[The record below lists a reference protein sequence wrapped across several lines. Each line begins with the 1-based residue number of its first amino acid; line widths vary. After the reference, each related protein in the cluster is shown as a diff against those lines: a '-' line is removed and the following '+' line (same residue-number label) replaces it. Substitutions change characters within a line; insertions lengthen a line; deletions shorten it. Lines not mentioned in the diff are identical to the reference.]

1 MAKVFHSEI
10 YGLRET
16 KYDWL
21 NKHNIKNVKWKRVIP
36 HPDFYLFIPTDNK
49 LANHYY
55 SFEKITDI
63 FPVNSVGIVTARD
76 NFVIDFDKKKLE
88 RRIEDFRN
96 PKIDDAIIKQTYD
109 LNENQSWKIKEQRE
123 KLRKDLDWKDSIT
136 KILYRP
142 FDVRWILYHDEIVE
156 RSRKEVMQ
164 HMIDDNLGL
173 ASVRQVAEGVFN
185 HIIVTTKII
194 ESRITLSNKG
204 IAYLFPLYLYPEKKR
219 KKISPIIQM
228 MMFEPEVKYQAKQPN
243 IKSELFEMLNKN
255 YSTSPFSSLSL
266 PRSGIEGEVAVT
278 PEEIFYYIYAVLY
291 SNIYRTK
298 YAEFLKIDFPRVP
311 FTKDYKLFIQLGKL
325 GKQLADLHLLKSNEL
340 EKTISKFP
348 IEGNNKVEKP
358 IFRHS
363 ELVSESDLPNNKQM
377 LKQVQHDNGKVW
389 INKEQYFDGVKEEV
403 WQYQIGGYQVC
414 EKWLKDKKNRTL
426 SLDEIKTYCKI
437 VTALSKT
444 IDLQKETDRY
454 YQKVEKTI
462 MTE

>member
-10 YGLRET
+10 YGLREA

-21 NKHNIKNVKWKRVIP
+21 NKHDIKNVKWKRVIP

-55 SFEKITDI
+55 SFEKITEI

-76 NFVIDFDKKKLE
+76 NFVIDYDKKKLE

-96 PKIDDAIIKQTYD
+96 PKIDNAIIKQTYD

-123 KLRKDLDWKDSIT
+123 KLKKDLDWKDSIT

-142 FDVRWILYHDEIVE
+142 FDVRWILYHDEMIE
-156 RSRKEVMQ
+156 RARKDVMNQ
-164 HMIDDNLGL
+164 LLEENIG
-173 ASVRQVAEGVFN
+173 
-185 HIIVTTKII
+185 IVT
-194 ESRITLSNKG
+194 SRQTGLEFRHVFVTENLIDFNLTGTAGKYGSG
-204 IAYLFPLYLYPEKKR
+204 YLFPLYIYIKSGSKK
-219 KKISPIIQM
+219 KAKFTQLF
-228 MMFEPEVKYQAKQPN
+228 MFEPEEEYQAILPN
-243 IKSELFEMLNKN
+243 ISKDLIV
-255 YSTSPFSSLSL
+255 SLINSFGKQFYDPL
-266 PRSGIEGEVAVT
+266 YAVRKEEEGEKVNV
-278 PEEIFYYIYAVLY
+278 EKLEGFGSKNIFYYIYAVLY

-311 FTKDYKLFIQLGKL
+311 FTKDYKLFIQLAKL

-358 IFRHS
+358 RF
-363 ELVSESDLPNNKQM
+363 
-377 LKQVQHDNGKVW
+377 DNGKVW

-414 EKWLKDKKNRTL
+414 DKWLKDRKDRTL
-426 SLDEIKTYCKI
+426 TLDEIKTYCKI

-444 IDLQKETDRY
+444 IDLQKEIDQFY
-454 YQKVEKTI
+454 EELEKTF
-462 MTE
+462 

>member
-10 YGLRET
+10 YGLREA

-21 NKHNIKNVKWKRVIP
+21 NKHDIKNVKWKRVIP

-55 SFEKITDI
+55 SFEKITEI

-96 PKIDDAIIKQTYD
+96 PKIDDSIIKQTYD

-142 FDVRWILYHDEIVE
+142 FDERWILYHDEMVE
-156 RSRKEVMQ
+156 RTRKDVMQ
-164 HMIDDNLGL
+164 NMFDNNLGFI
-173 ASVRQVAEGVFN
+173 SVRQVAEGVFN
-185 HIIVTTKII
+185 HIIVTNKII

-204 IAYLFPLYLYPEKKR
+204 IAYLFPLYLYPEKKE
-219 KKISPIIQM
+219 KKLNPFAQI

-243 IKSELFEMLNKN
+243 IKPELFEEFKKN
-255 YSTSPFSSLSL
+255 FKKEITL
-266 PRSGIEGEVAVT
+266 
-278 PEEIFYYIYAVLY
+278 EEIFYYIYAVLY

-325 GKQLADLHLLKSNEL
+325 GKQLADLHLLKSDEL

-358 IFRHS
+358 RFDSAQR
-363 ELVSESDLPNNKQM
+363 
-377 LKQVQHDNGKVW
+377 DNGKVW

-414 EKWLKDKKNRTL
+414 DKWLKDRKDRTL
-426 SLDEIKTYCKI
+426 TLDEIKTYCKI

-444 IDLQKETDRY
+444 IDLQKEIDKY
-454 YQKVEKTI
+454 FEEVEKTVESI
-462 MTE
+462 KKFV

>member
-10 YGLRET
+10 YGLREA

-21 NKHNIKNVKWKRVIP
+21 NKHDIKNVKWKRVIP

-55 SFEKITDI
+55 SFEKITEI

-96 PKIDDAIIKQTYD
+96 PKIDNAIIKQTYD

-142 FDVRWILYHDEIVE
+142 FDERWILYHDEMVE
-156 RSRKEVMQ
+156 RTRKDVMQ
-164 HMIDDNLGL
+164 NMFDNNLGFI
-173 ASVRQVAEGVFN
+173 SVRQVAEGVFN
-185 HIIVTTKII
+185 HIIVTNKII

-204 IAYLFPLYLYPEKKR
+204 IAYLFPLYLYPEKKE
-219 KKISPIIQM
+219 KKLNPFAQI

-243 IKSELFEMLNKN
+243 IKPELFEELKDNFKK
-255 YSTSPFSSLSL
+255 
-266 PRSGIEGEVAVT
+266 EVT

-325 GKQLADLHLLKSNEL
+325 GKQIADLHLLRAKELDKS
-340 EKTISKFP
+340 ISKFQGK
-348 IEGNNKVEKP
+348 GNNKVEKP
-358 IFRHS
+358 KYEI
-363 ELVSESDLPNNKQM
+363 E
-377 LKQVQHDNGKVW
+377 KVW
-389 INKEQYFDGVKEEV
+389 INKEQYFDGIKEEV

-414 EKWLKDKKNRTL
+414 EKWLKDRKERTL
-426 SLDEIKTYCKI
+426 TLDEIKTYCKI

-444 IDLQKETDRY
+444 IELQIEIDKYFEEA
-454 YQKVEKTI
+454 EKTV
-462 MTE
+462 

>member
-10 YGLRET
+10 YGLREA

-21 NKHNIKNVKWKRVIP
+21 DKHDIKNVKWKRVIP

-55 SFEKITDI
+55 SFEKITEI

-96 PKIDDAIIKQTYD
+96 PKIDDSIIKQTYD

-142 FDVRWILYHDEIVE
+142 FDERWILYHDEMVE
-156 RSRKEVMQ
+156 RTRKDVMQ
-164 HMIDDNLGL
+164 NMFDNNLGFI
-173 ASVRQVAEGVFN
+173 SVRQVAEGVFN
-185 HIIVTTKII
+185 HIIVTNKII

-204 IAYLFPLYLYPEKKR
+204 IAYLFPLYLYPEKKE
-219 KKISPIIQM
+219 KKLNPFAQI

-243 IKSELFEMLNKN
+243 IKPELFEEFKKN
-255 YSTSPFSSLSL
+255 FKKEITL
-266 PRSGIEGEVAVT
+266 
-278 PEEIFYYIYAVLY
+278 EEIFYYIYAVLY

-325 GKQLADLHLLKSNEL
+325 GKQLADLHLLKSDEL

-358 IFRHS
+358 RFDSAQR
-363 ELVSESDLPNNKQM
+363 
-377 LKQVQHDNGKVW
+377 DNGKVW

-414 EKWLKDKKNRTL
+414 DKWLKDRKDRTL
-426 SLDEIKTYCKI
+426 TLDEIKTYCKI

-444 IDLQKETDRY
+444 IDLQKEIDKY
-454 YQKVEKTI
+454 FEEVEKTVESI
-462 MTE
+462 K